1 MASVLLTARFA
12 TTVAKLAQL
21 PEDGAA
27 PEVAFVGR
35 SNAGKSSA
43 INALCQQR
51 RLAFA
56 SKTPGRTQALNYF
69 ALGPGQLPPRAFVVD
84 TPGYGFAT
92 APIEVK
98 RAWDQLAGRYLSQ
111 RRALA
116 GVVLVLDIRRGL
128 TDLDRTLLAWMQPDV
143 PLLVL
148 LTKSDKLGQAQRAA
162 AMHEAEADLLALQ
175 MPNPVALLSFSAT
188 RQIGLEEAREFIGEW
203 LADRSAADAGPDPD
217 GNASGTGSGND

>member
-1 MASVLLTARFA
+1 MASLLLTARFA
-12 TTVAKLAQL
+12 ITVARLDQL
-21 PEDGAA
+21 PADQAA

-43 INALCQQR
+43 INALCQQK

-69 ALGPGQLPPRAFVVD
+69 ALGPAHLPPRAFLVD

-92 APIEVK
+92 APLEVK
-98 RAWDQLAGRYLSQ
+98 RAWDQLAGRFLAQ
-111 RRALA
+111 RANLA

-128 TDLDRTLLAWMQPDV
+128 TALDRTLLGWLRPDT

-162 AMHEAEADLLALQ
+162 AMRDVEQALRADGI
-175 MPNPVALLSFSAT
+175 PNPAALLSFSAT
-188 RQIGLEEAREFIGEW
+188 RQSGLDEARDFIGEW
-203 LADRSAADAGPDPD
+203 FARD
-217 GNASGTGSGND
+217 TGEPGETPKG